1 MSPLS
6 EEQFKQI
13 RDNRIEQILGV
24 GLRIFA
30 RKGYIGTKLSTIASE
45 AGISKGLLYH
55 YYKSKDEFL
64 ETLIHRAI
72 QELESGIQEMYQ
84 TPATPLEKFKNMLDF
99 KEEEQ
104 YYFLLIH
111 QVLLSEEVPD
121 KLKNIAKEHF
131 LGTEL
136 FDKLVPLFKEGQELG
151 EFAPG
156 DPNKIVTSFLT
167 VQSGLMALN
176 LINDEKF
183 IKPDPDI
190 LIRMLTGR
198 P

>member
-13 RDNRIEQILGV
+13 RDKRIEQILSV
-24 GLRIFA
+24 GLKIFA

-64 ETLIHRAI
+64 ETLIHNAI
-72 QELESGIQEMYQ
+72 HELENGIKEMYQ
-84 TPATPLEKFKNMLDF
+84 SPGTPLEKLRSMIEF
-99 KEEEQ
+99 KEEDQ
-104 YYFLLIH
+104 LYFLLTH
-111 QVLLSEEVPD
+111 QVLLSDEVPD
-121 KLKNIAKEHF
+121 KLKRIAKEHF
-131 LGTEL
+131 LSSQL
-136 FDKLVPLFKEGQELG
+136 FDQMVPLFKEGQELG

-156 DPNKIVTSFLT
+156 DPNKIVSSFFT
-167 VQSGLMALN
+167 VLSGLMALN
-176 LINDEKF
+176 LNNDEEF
-183 IKPDPDI
+183 IQPDPNV